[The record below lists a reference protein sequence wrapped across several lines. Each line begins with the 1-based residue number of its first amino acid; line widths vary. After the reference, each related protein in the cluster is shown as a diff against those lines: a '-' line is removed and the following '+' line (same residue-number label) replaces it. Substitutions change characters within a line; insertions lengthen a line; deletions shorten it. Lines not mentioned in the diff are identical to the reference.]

1 MQNTC
6 YFHMVHQLLFFNLR
20 KLWYIALFPK
30 IKQKNEIDE
39 IQLTSMNIPQMT
51 IMTKN
56 MTATE
61 REYPNIGAFNHLNI
75 ELF

>member
-1 MQNTC
+1 
-6 YFHMVHQLLFFNLR
+6 MV
-20 KLWYIALFPK
+20 YCVVPK
-30 IKQKNEIDE
+30 NKTKNEIDE

-61 REYPNIGAFNHLNI
+61 REYLNIGAFNHLNI

>member
-1 MQNTC
+1 
-6 YFHMVHQLLFFNLR
+6 MV
-20 KLWYIALFPK
+20 YCVVPK
-30 IKQKNEIDE
+30 NKTKKNEIDE

>member
-1 MQNTC
+1 
-6 YFHMVHQLLFFNLR
+6 MV
-20 KLWYIALFPK
+20 YCVVPK
-30 IKQKNEIDE
+30 NKTKNEIDE
-39 IQLTSMNIPQMT
+39 IQLTTMNIPQMT

-61 REYPNIGAFNHLNI
+61 REYPNIGALNHLNV